1 MFWEKRLCNNDVRQR
16 KERKEKKINL
26 HVKESETLFFPENL
40 MVNIFISTSVMLQNK
55 SKKTL

>member
-1 MFWEKRLCNNDVRQR
+1 
-16 KERKEKKINL
+16 
-26 HVKESETLFFPENL
+26 VKESETLFFPENL